1 MWLRAPWS
9 WPSNL
14 DFREPPSEKPLWETG
29 WCPNLIRPGEKAE
42 RANQLLPGLILLQTV
57 PHARAGDETLRFDF
71 AASQAIPRADKPS
84 GTPLQFEMDNR
95 HCCSA
100 RESSQ
105 ENFSRRKLAHSMS
118 RQFLILWIRQT
129 LRATTM
135 SGEVERLSSLRVAR
149 QQMEKRKCRQRAT
162 KGRSTGC
169 GVERRA
175 VHYRNA
181 GGRAERKH
189 LFW

>member
-1 MWLRAPWS
+1 
-9 WPSNL
+9 
-14 DFREPPSEKPLWETG
+14 
-29 WCPNLIRPGEKAE
+29 
-42 RANQLLPGLILLQTV
+42 
-57 PHARAGDETLRFDF
+57 
-71 AASQAIPRADKPS
+71 
-84 GTPLQFEMDNR
+84 MDNR

-149 QQMEKRKCRQRAT
+149 QQMEKRKCRLRVA

-181 GGRAERKH
+181 GGRAGSKH
-189 LFW
+189 LFRQRETLFPVPEPILEVDFAGVPNPDTRELTPGPIDFDHDLRDGS

>member
-1 MWLRAPWS
+1 
-9 WPSNL
+9 L
-14 DFREPPSEKPLWETG
+14 DSKESLSEKPLWETG
-29 WCPNLIRPGEKAE
+29 RCSNLNRPEEKAE
-42 RANQLLPGLILLQTV
+42 RANQPLPSLILLQTV

-71 AASQAIPRADKPS
+71 AASQAIPPADKPP
-84 GTPLQFEMDNR
+84 GTPLLFEMDNR
-95 HCCSA
+95 PCCSA
-100 RESSQ
+100 RVSSQ
-105 ENFSRRKLAHSMS
+105 ANFSRRKLAHSMS
-118 RQFLILWIRQT
+118 RQFLILWTRQT

-169 GVERRA
+169 GIERRA